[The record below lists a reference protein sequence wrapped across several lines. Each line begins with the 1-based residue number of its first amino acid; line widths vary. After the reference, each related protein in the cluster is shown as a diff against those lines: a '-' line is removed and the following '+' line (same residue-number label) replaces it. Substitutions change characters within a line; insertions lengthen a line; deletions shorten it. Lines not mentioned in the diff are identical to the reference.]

1 MSARPRVRVPD
12 TAQAGEVILIRALIS
27 HQMESGQRRDGSGA
41 LIPRRIINTFTCAF
55 NGQPVFSCDLEPAIA
70 ANPYF
75 EFHAKVSESGVFS
88 FIWADDDGSVYTDE
102 QRIEVS

>member
-1 MSARPRVRVPD
+1 MSARPRVRVPE
-12 TAQAGEVILIRALIS
+12 TATKGEAVLIRALIS
-27 HQMESGQRRDGSGA
+27 HQMESGQRRDNAGN

-55 NGQPVFSCDLEPAIA
+55 NGQPVFSCDLAPAIS

-75 EFHAKVSESGVFS
+75 EFSVRATESGTFT
-88 FIWADDDGSVYTDE
+88 FTWADDDGSVYMDE